1 LERHAGL
8 RRLLDQSGG
17 TIGVPPPH
25 LSTTVQPYALGEW
38 TKYSRPVSQNQIDRV
53 YLKLFT
59 THCRTDRAFPLGP
72 SSGMWRH
79 PTEMSQA
86 IRHLEF
92 PFYRL
97 SSYPNWT
104 PTATANLTSLRIQV
118 DAKMMD
124 TWVAL
129 GSPSMEN
136 YLTSLVS
143 FPFVVTALTRQ
154 TFTSTLFNN
163 ENRSFW
169 CLLTGAKFHH
179 SVASFD
185 PRQAKQSGIYHHQ
198 FNSGDFHGGCLRLIN

>member
-1 LERHAGL
+1 MCWIWNVEEGTLVKEGTTLGNPARFCSGWEPTVLSHTLHRPLPPTITMTAGERPGETGGNRRWKPRRTYLERQAGP
-8 RRLLDQSGG
+8 
-17 TIGVPPPH
+17 TPP
-25 LSTTVQPYALGEW
+25 S
-38 TKYSRPVSQNQIDRV
+38 
-53 YLKLFT
+53 
-59 THCRTDRAFPLGP
+59 
-72 SSGMWRH
+72 
-79 PTEMSQA
+79 EMSQA
-86 IRHLEF
+86 IRHLEL

-163 ENRSFW
+163 ENRSF
-169 CLLTGAKFHH
+169 
-179 SVASFD
+179 
-185 PRQAKQSGIYHHQ
+185 
-198 FNSGDFHGGCLRLIN
+198 